1 MLQQP
6 REAGEV
12 ADFGPAGGGYAEATA
27 VQQQVAGGIVSS
39 WTAAAAACQRLQPR
53 GSRRVTRTRAT
64 RLQRRRSAAERMVR
78 LVRTAAG
85 ADSGSN
91 GSGGACSGSGAAATP
106 AWLRRDERR
115 GGALSADR
123 RRDFDKLG
131 DAMNFKWIL
140 KAGGLRS
147 RVSSA
152 QIEACLTECRAA
164 DE

>member
-78 LVRTAAG
+78 LVRTAA
-85 ADSGSN
+85 AT
-91 GSGGACSGSGAAATP
+91 AAA
-106 AWLRRDERR
+106 ALAVAVARQRRRR
-115 GGALSADR
+115 GCDEMN
-123 RRDFDKLG
+123 
-131 DAMNFKWIL
+131 DAVARCRLI
-140 KAGGLRS
+140 GGVTS
-147 RVSSA
+147 TSSA
-152 QIEACLTECRAA
+152 TQ
-164 DE
+164 